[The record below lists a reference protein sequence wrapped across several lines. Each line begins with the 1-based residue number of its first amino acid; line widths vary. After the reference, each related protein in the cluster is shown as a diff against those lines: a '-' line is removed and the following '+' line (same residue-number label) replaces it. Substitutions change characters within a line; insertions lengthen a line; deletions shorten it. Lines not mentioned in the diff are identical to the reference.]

1 MIKPFFLS
9 PGLVE
14 GNPIF
19 RLLTQCFRLTIKHL
33 ILYWKGI
40 NKNNLQSVLISMYI
54 YSQI

>member
-9 PGLVE
+9 PGLGE

-40 NKNNLQSVLISMYI
+40 NKNNLQSVLIIMYI